1 MASLGAL
8 VVSLGLDAADFVT
21 GLSRSEQQA
30 KKFAGTVDRA
40 IAGGIIKAEIAI
52 RALGAAARTTAEV
65 FQSLTVGA
73 GDFQALADT
82 TGASAE
88 SIASL
93 ALAAGTAGVEMSSLG
108 DAMNQLTKRMVEV
121 DDESKAAG
129 AALKSIGIEIADFK
143 RLDPVG
149 QYEAVGKALAG
160 YADGAGKTAVALA
173 LFGKA
178 GAEQLQVFQDLE
190 EQGGRQVILTARQIA
205 LADEYGKAQ
214 DRAKT
219 ELRLYAQAAFSEAI
233 PAIADLT
240 QVAVDL
246 ARELL
251 GVDAAT
257 GKLAANN
264 GAKAFAEGVAEAFA
278 FAADSVDGVVRV
290 TQVAGKAIGGYLAI
304 VTAFAKGGIAE
315 ARAAGKAAEEDIE
328 RVLNRATFAE
338 RLARQRES
346 GALAALGQ
354 DPQEL
359 ARRGRGQQS
368 RPQIDFRGAQ
378 TNRAG
383 AGKDPAA
390 EAARYLESL
399 QRQLQGVFDLT
410 AAEQVLADIR
420 SGKAGKVSAAQ
431 QEVLVGIAREIDA
444 TKEAVRVA
452 KERADAKNKEY
463 EAAIEAAR
471 ANEQADRDRLKAL
484 LANTESE
491 VVKRQ
496 QADIEFLRQ
505 AYYEA
510 KISVEQYGEAVSIV
524 MGKAAED
531 TKKVNDLANDLGLT
545 FSSAFEDAIVNGESF
560 SDVLKAIDK
569 DITRI
574 LVRRLVTEP
583 LANGIGSAITSGQG
597 GGGFSD
603 VLGAFIGAFAGSGK
617 AIGGPTRANSMYPIA
632 ENRPEVYSDGSRSW
646 LITGARNGRVDPNPK
661 MGGGRTINAPITIN
675 VPGTTDRRTA
685 SQIGGEVAR
694 QLAYANNRMN

>member
-1 MASLGAL
+1 MLGNL
-8 VVSLGLDAADFVT
+8 TVRLGLDAADFIS
-21 GLSRSEQQA
+21 GLSKSEQQA
-30 KKFAGTVDRA
+30 RKFAGTVDRA

-73 GDFQALADT
+73 SQFQELADT

-88 SIASL
+88 GIASL
-93 ALAAGTAGVEMSSLG
+93 ALAAGTAGVEMTSLG
-108 DAMNQLTKRMVEV
+108 DSMNQLTKRLVGV
-121 DDESKAAG
+121 DDESKEAG
-129 AALKSIGIEIADFK
+129 AALKAIGIEVADFK
-143 RLDPVG
+143 KLDPVG
-149 QYEAVGKALAG
+149 QYEAISKALAG
-160 YADGAGKTAVALA
+160 YAEGAGKTAVALA
-173 LFGKA
+173 LFGKS
-178 GAEQLQVFQDLE
+178 GAEQLKVFQDLE

-240 QVAVDL
+240 AASVAF

-264 GAKAFAEGVAEAFA
+264 GAKAFAEGVADAFV
-278 FAADSVDGVVRV
+278 FAADQVDLFIRLAQLSGKA
-290 TQVAGKAIGGYLAI
+290 VAGYFAV
-304 VTAFAKGGIAE
+304 VTAFASGGIAA
-315 ARAAGKAAEEDIE
+315 ARAAGKAAEEDIQ
-328 RVLNRATFAE
+328 RVIDRATFAE
-338 RLARQRES
+338 RLAKQRENS
-346 GALAALGQ
+346 ALTALGQ

-359 ARRGRGQQS
+359 ARRGRGQQT
-368 RPQIDFRGAQ
+368 RPTLQFEG
-378 TNRAG
+378 TTPKG
-383 AGKDPAA
+383 PKGKDPAA

-399 QRQLQGVFDLT
+399 KRQLQGVYDLT
-410 AAEQVLADIR
+410 VAEQVLADIR

-431 QEVLVGIAREIDA
+431 QEVLVGIAKEIDA

-463 EAAIEAAR
+463 EAAVEAAR

-484 LANTESE
+484 LASTESE
-491 VVKRQ
+491 VFKRQ

-505 AYYEA
+505 AYYGA
-510 KISVEQYGEAVSIV
+510 KISVEQYGEAVAIV

-531 TKKVNDLANDLGLT
+531 TEKTRSIAQDLGMT
-545 FSSAFEDAIVNGESF
+545 FTSAFEDAIVGGESF
-560 SDVLKAIDK
+560 SDLLKSLDK

-574 LVRRLVTEP
+574 LIRKWVTEP
-583 LANGIGSAITSGQG
+583 LMTSVNGMASGGSG
-597 GGGFSD
+597 GGGINW
-603 VLGAFIGAFAGSGK
+603 GALVASFFGGNMASG
-617 AIGGPTRANSMYPIA
+617 GQTMPNRMYRVA
-632 ENRPEVYSDGSRSW
+632 ENRPEVFSDGSNQY
-646 LITGARNGRVDPNPK
+646 LLTGARRGNIDPNPRF
-661 MGGGRTINAPITIN
+661 GGGRTINAPITIN
-675 VPGTTDRRTA
+675 VPSTTDRRTA

-694 QLAYANNRMN
+694 QLAYANSRMN